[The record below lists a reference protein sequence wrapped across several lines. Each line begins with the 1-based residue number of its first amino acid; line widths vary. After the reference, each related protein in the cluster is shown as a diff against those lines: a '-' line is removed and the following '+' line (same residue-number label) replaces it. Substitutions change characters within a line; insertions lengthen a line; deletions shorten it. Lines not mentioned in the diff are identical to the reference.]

1 MEELMKGTFR
11 IGNAMVQPALNSIAC
26 EGRTTHVE
34 PKAMGVLVYL
44 AEHATDVVPKERL
57 IQAIWA
63 DTYVTD
69 DVLTRCVSNL
79 RRALHDDAR
88 DSHVIQTIPKSGYR
102 LAVPVEW
109 TDQEVIDSLAVLPF
123 VNDSGDPSLEYFSD
137 GVTES
142 IINRLSELPQ
152 LRVVAW
158 STAFRFKGNR
168 DSPLT
173 IGKELGVGAL
183 LTGRVTSFGSTLTI
197 STELISIGKGTQLW
211 GQRYRRDAADILL
224 IQDEISREISER
236 LCLKLT
242 AEQRRRLTRRYTEDT
257 QAYHLYLR
265 GRYLWNKR
273 TEESIRK
280 AVRCFEEAINHDPAY
295 ALAYAGLADCYGLM
309 SCQIHYG
316 ILPPCEGYPKA
327 EAAAKKALALDPS
340 LAEAYASLGLV
351 LEGYYWDWPAAERA
365 FQQALELNPGYATG
379 HHWYALLLS
388 LLGRRDEAF
397 SEIHRALELDSLSLI
412 INTDA
417 GWIYY
422 FAREFD
428 RAVEQLLKVL
438 DLEPGFVQAHTS
450 LGHVYARKGMLEA
463 ARAEFK
469 EALRLSNLGSSSCH
483 NIEHKIP
490 IAVLGYAAAA
500 WQGEQN
506 QHGVERLRGLFNG
519 QDVPACFVATWYA
532 NRGDNEQALVWL
544 EQALEVRSNGLI
556 YLAVDPVFDALR
568 SDPRFGRLLRAM
580 GLPAF
585 SHQRDA
591 RTG

>member
-242 AEQRRRLTRRYTEDT
+242 AEQRRRLTRRYTEDA

-273 TEESIRK
+273 T
-280 AVRCFEEAINHDPAY
+280 
-295 ALAYAGLADCYGLM
+295 
-309 SCQIHYG
+309 
-316 ILPPCEGYPKA
+316 
-327 EAAAKKALALDPS
+327 
-340 LAEAYASLGLV
+340 
-351 LEGYYWDWPAAERA
+351 
-365 FQQALELNPGYATG
+365 
-379 HHWYALLLS
+379 
-388 LLGRRDEAF
+388 
-397 SEIHRALELDSLSLI
+397 
-412 INTDA
+412 
-417 GWIYY
+417 
-422 FAREFD
+422 
-428 RAVEQLLKVL
+428 
-438 DLEPGFVQAHTS
+438 
-450 LGHVYARKGMLEA
+450 
-463 ARAEFK
+463 
-469 EALRLSNLGSSSCH
+469 
-483 NIEHKIP
+483 
-490 IAVLGYAAAA
+490 
-500 WQGEQN
+500 
-506 QHGVERLRGLFNG
+506 
-519 QDVPACFVATWYA
+519 
-532 NRGDNEQALVWL
+532 
-544 EQALEVRSNGLI
+544 
-556 YLAVDPVFDALR
+556 
-568 SDPRFGRLLRAM
+568 
-580 GLPAF
+580 
-585 SHQRDA
+585 
-591 RTG
+591 